1 MLRLVI
7 VLAVLALGAC
17 ATTAPPQP
25 VADVQPVAPDARV
38 LRYSD
43 PGVDIITLH
52 ATTCGDGIRTLHMV
66 RPEVSTYRAEI
77 LFRGQLYAGCWATD
91 GASVYLMWE
100 DGDRGFMPLE
110 SFVPAASGRSAP
122 RRGRLDA

>member
-43 PGVDIITLH
+43 PGWCITR
-52 ATTCGDGIRTLHMV
+52 AAF
-66 RPEVSTYRAEI
+66 RPGSTSAESS
-77 LFRGQLYAGCWATD
+77 T
-91 GASVYLMWE
+91 
-100 DGDRGFMPLE
+100 
-110 SFVPAASGRSAP
+110 
-122 RRGRLDA
+122 